1 MYGFMVKNVPC
12 FPERAP
18 SAMLIFTA
26 RKRSLGQGNVLH
38 LCVILFMVGGLASQH
53 ALGGG
58 VGFPACTGKVG
69 LASLHA
75 LGRGVGFPACTGK
88 EVGFPACTRTGKSGR
103 YASYW
108 NAFLFLLVCDPAF

>member
-1 MYGFMVKNVPC
+1 MVKNVPC

-38 LCVILFMVGGLASQH
+38 LCVILFMVGG
-53 ALGGG
+53 GGG
-58 VGFPACTGKVG
+58 VGFPACTGRG
-69 LASLHA
+69 GWLPCMHWE
-75 LGRGVGFPACTGK
+75 GGVGFPACTGK
-88 EVGFPACTRTGKSGR
+88 GVGFPACTGKGVGFPACTRTGKSGR